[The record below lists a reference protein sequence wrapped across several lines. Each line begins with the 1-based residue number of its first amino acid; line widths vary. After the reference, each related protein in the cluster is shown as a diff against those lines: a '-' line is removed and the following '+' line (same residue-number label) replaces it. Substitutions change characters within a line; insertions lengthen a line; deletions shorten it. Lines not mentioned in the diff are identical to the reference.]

1 MLTLEIFP
9 RSWQSR
15 ADHVPMISL
24 SGRAA
29 RRSHDS
35 RDYGD
40 CLLLQLDSAAR
51 EKLQAPA
58 DHFATS

>member
-15 ADHVPMISL
+15 ADHVPRISP

-40 CLLLQLDSAAR
+40 RLLLQLDSAAR
-51 EKLQAPA
+51 EKLQALA